1 MSVDPFVLKPSEYVR
16 DINVLKHYIEQTALY
31 ISKMSGNT
39 YEYCLDYVKRQ
50 VKEGGHFALKKR
62 RVMYLERNEFGDRE
76 KKVGLFID
84 YLGDVVRNQYLVAPN
99 FTIYLNPKQKQSWL
113 TGIIE
118 GNIKQRSIKKKEM
131 FAAEARGDVLGQ
143 DIADTAQSTKK
154 ILNNS
159 LSGASLSKSSPLE
172 NKTTHSTL
180 TSTCRLTSGYGNAN
194 NERFLSG
201 HRHYWHPTIV
211 RNNIISIIQNSDY
224 ALIESVMT
232 KYGLVYPSVEDTLE
246 CILRSTMRYS
256 RSKVEDQRI
265 AALVSTLTP
274 IERAAFVYTGDLYH
288 IRKHNDLFTRNFIS
302 SLAKHD
308 VELCDENEPYINPPE
323 DVEVLAS
330 LICVD
335 ELKELIVK
343 NNLKA
348 AKGKE
353 LLKTDKAQLFKSI
366 VKNIETTVDA
376 YSDFIRA
383 FLVTTNVPPSIATLP
398 SMVRS
403 SVLVSDTDS
412 SIFTVQD
419 WVNWHQGRVGFDAK
433 CYAVT
438 NTMVFLS
445 SRTVKHILAIMS
457 VNSGIEES
465 RIHQMAMK
473 NEYTFDVLVPTQ
485 IAKHY
490 FGGISCQEGQVYSEM
505 KSEIKGVHLKSS
517 NVSKG
522 VITRAKKL
530 MDDTV
535 LRIMREEKI
544 RIFDVL
550 KHVADIEREIIDSI
564 RKGDAEFYKKGSIKD
579 ASGYTLKEAAPPY
592 QQYLFWNEIFAP
604 KYGVSP
610 PPPYA
615 VLKASVDLDTPVKF
629 NAWVDSIEDLEF
641 KERILNWSSRTGRRY
656 LGTQIQIPAAILT
669 SKGLPKELEDVVGL
683 RRIVLDTMKSFYIYL
698 EAIGCYKQND
708 NITWLASDYY

>member
-1 MSVDPFVLKPSEYVR
+1 MC
-16 DINVLKHYIEQTALY
+16 
-31 ISKMSGNT
+31 G
-39 YEYCLDYVKRQ
+39 
-50 VKEGGHFALKKR
+50 
-62 RVMYLERNEFGDRE
+62 
-76 KKVGLFID
+76 
-84 YLGDVVRNQYLVAPN
+84 
-99 FTIYLNPKQKQSWL
+99 
-113 TGIIE
+113 
-118 GNIKQRSIKKKEM
+118 
-131 FAAEARGDVLGQ
+131 
-143 DIADTAQSTKK
+143 
-154 ILNNS
+154 
-159 LSGASLSKSSPLE
+159 
-172 NKTTHSTL
+172 
-180 TSTCRLTSGYGNAN
+180 
-194 NERFLSG
+194 
-201 HRHYWHPTIV
+201 
-211 RNNIISIIQNSDY
+211 
-224 ALIESVMT
+224 
-232 KYGLVYPSVEDTLE
+232 
-246 CILRSTMRYS
+246 
-256 RSKVEDQRI
+256 
-265 AALVSTLTP
+265 
-274 IERAAFVYTGDLYH
+274 
-288 IRKHNDLFTRNFIS
+288 
-302 SLAKHD
+302 
-308 VELCDENEPYINPPE
+308 
-323 DVEVLAS
+323 
-330 LICVD
+330 

-353 LLKTDKAQLFKSI
+353 LLKTYKSQLFKSI

-550 KHVADIEREIIDSI
+550 KHVADIEREFIDSI
-564 RKGDAEFYKKGSIKD
+564 RKVMLNFTKK
-579 ASGYTLKEAAPPY
+579 E
-592 QQYLFWNEIFAP
+592 
-604 KYGVSP
+604 
-610 PPPYA
+610 
-615 VLKASVDLDTPVKF
+615 VLRMRL
-629 NAWVDSIEDLEF
+629 
-641 KERILNWSSRTGRRY
+641 
-656 LGTQIQIPAAILT
+656 AI
-669 SKGLPKELEDVVGL
+669 
-683 RRIVLDTMKSFYIYL
+683 R
-698 EAIGCYKQND
+698 
-708 NITWLASDYY
+708 

>member
-1 MSVDPFVLKPSEYVR
+1 MVVDPFVLKPSEYVR
-16 DINVLKHYIEQTALY
+16 DINILKHYAEQTALY
-31 ISKMSGNT
+31 ISKMSGNS
-39 YEYCLDYVKRQ
+39 YEYCLDYVKRHIR
-50 VKEGGHFALKKR
+50 EEGHFALKKR
-62 RVMYLERNEFGDRE
+62 RVMYLERNEFGDRS
-76 KKVGLFID
+76 KQVGFFID
-84 YLGDVVRNQYLVAPN
+84 YLADIVKKQYLVAPN
-99 FTIYLNPKQKQSWL
+99 FTVYLNPKQNKSWL
-113 TGIIE
+113 TDIIE
-118 GNIKQRSIKKKEM
+118 GNIKKRSIKKKEM
-131 FAAEARGDVLGQ
+131 FAAEARGDTLEQ
-143 DIADTAQSTKK
+143 DIADTAQGTKK

-224 ALIESVMT
+224 TLIEAVIK
-232 KYGLVYPSVEDTLE
+232 KYNLVYPSVEDTLE
-246 CILRSTMRYS
+246 CIQRSTKRYS
-256 RSKVEDQRI
+256 TSQVEDQRLSQ
-265 AALVSTLTP
+265 LVSTLTP

-288 IRKHNDLFTRNFIS
+288 LRKHNDEFVRTFIS
-302 SLAKHD
+302 SLANHD
-308 VELCDENEPYINPPE
+308 VEPCNVEEPYTPPAE
-323 DVEVLAS
+323 DIEILAS

-353 LLKTDKAQLFKSI
+353 LLKTDKAQLFRSVI
-366 VKNIETTVDA
+366 KNIENTVET
-376 YSDFIRA
+376 YSDFIKA
-383 FLVTTNVPPSIATLP
+383 FLVTSNVPPSIATLP

-419 WVNWHQGRVGFDAK
+419 WVKWHQGRVGFDAK

-457 VNSGIEES
+457 VNSGVEES

-490 FGGISCQEGQVYSEM
+490 FGGISCQEGQVYSQI
-505 KSEIKGVHLKSS
+505 KSEVKGVHLKSS

-530 MDDTV
+530 MDETV
-535 LRIMREEKI
+535 LKIMREEKI
-544 RIFDVL
+544 KMFDVL
-550 KHVADIEREIIDSI
+550 KHVADIEREIVASI
-564 RKGDAEFYKKGSIKD
+564 RSGDAEFYKKGSIKD
-579 ASGYTLKEAAPPY
+579 ASGYTLKENAPPY
-592 QQYLFWNEIFAP
+592 QQYIFWNEIFAP

-641 KERILNWSSRTGRRY
+641 KERVLNWAARTGRRY
-656 LGTQIQIPAAILT
+656 LGTQIQIPAVILG

-698 EAIGCYKQND
+698 EAIGYYKQNT
-708 NITWLASDYY
+708 NITWLVSDYH